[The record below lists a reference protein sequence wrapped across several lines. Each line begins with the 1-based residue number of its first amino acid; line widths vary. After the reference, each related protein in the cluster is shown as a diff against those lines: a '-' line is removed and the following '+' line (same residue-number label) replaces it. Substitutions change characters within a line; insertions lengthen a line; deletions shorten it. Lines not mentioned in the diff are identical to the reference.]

1 MNLKGKVLVIDD
13 DSDFLEFVRII
24 LEKNGYQIY
33 TAQNADDGLA
43 LAREAQPDIA
53 LVDVMMSYVLDGL
66 NLTQTMR
73 HDPQCGQIPIV
84 LISAIISA
92 ELDGLLPP
100 GQPVECD
107 AVMSKPIT
115 PKALLEKMAELVPSS
130 SGK

>member
-1 MNLKGKVLVIDD
+1 MNRKGKVLVIDD
-13 DSDFLEFVRII
+13 DSDLLEFVRII
-24 LEKNGYQIY
+24 LETNGYQVF

-73 HDPQCGQIPIV
+73 HDPLCNEIPIV

-92 ELDGLLPP
+92 ESDGLLPP
-100 GQPVECD
+100 GQQLDCD
-107 AVMSKPIT
+107 AFLSKPFA
-115 PKALLEKMAELVPSS
+115 PQVLLDKIAELVPRS
-130 SGK
+130 